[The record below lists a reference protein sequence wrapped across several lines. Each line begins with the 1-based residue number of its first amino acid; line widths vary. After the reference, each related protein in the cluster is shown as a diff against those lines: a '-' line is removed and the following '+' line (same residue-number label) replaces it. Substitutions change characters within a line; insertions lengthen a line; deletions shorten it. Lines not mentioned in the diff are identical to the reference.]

1 MDTLFTLVSLQQQ
14 QSDSIITNKSSQSR
28 TSTTTTGSPQIADHY
43 NFPQS
48 DVVEECLNFFMDEED
63 LSSSNSSQHNHHHN
77 NNPSNYYSPFTT
89 PTQYHPA
96 TSPTPSSTAAAVAA
110 SASLASPYSSGHH
123 PDPSDFSIS
132 QTPPSFDFSAN
143 AKWADSI
150 LLEAARA
157 FSDKDTTRAQQ
168 ILWTLNEIS
177 SPYGDTEQK
186 LSFYFLQALVNR
198 MTGSGERCY
207 RTMVTAAATEKTCSF
222 EQTRKT
228 MLKFQEVSPWATFG
242 HVAANGAILEAVDGE
257 AKIHIVDISS
267 TFCTQWPTLLEALAT
282 RSDDTPHLRLTTIVV
297 ANKYVNDQTASHRVM
312 KEIGHRMERF
322 ARLMGVPFTFNII
335 HHAGDLSE
343 FDPNKLDIK
352 SEEVLAV
359 NCVGAMHGIA
369 PRGNPRDALISKFR
383 RLRPRIM
390 TIVEEEA
397 DLVGEEGFDD
407 EFLRLFG
414 ESLRWFRV
422 CFGSLEESFPRTSTE
437 RLTLERAAGR
447 AIVDVVAC
455 EPSDSTERRETARKW
470 SMRMRNGGFDAVG
483 YSDEV
488 ADDVKALLRRYKEGV
503 WSMVQCSDSAGI
515 FLCWRDQPVVWASAW
530 RPT

>member
-14 QSDSIITNKSSQSR
+14 QSDSIITNKSS
-28 TSTTTTGSPQIADHY
+28 TTTGSPQTAYHY
-43 NFPQS
+43 KFPQS
-48 DVVEECLNFFMDEED
+48 DVVEECFNSFMDEED
-63 LSSSNSSQHNHHHN
+63 LSSSSSHHNHHLN
-77 NNPSNYYSPFTT
+77 NNPSSYYSPFTT
-89 PTQYHPA
+89 PTQYHHA
-96 TSPTPSSTAAAVAA
+96 TSPTPSYTAAVAA
-110 SASLASPYSSGHH
+110 SASLASPYSSGNHL
-123 PDPSDFSIS
+123 DPSDFSIP
-132 QTPPSFDFSAN
+132 QTTPSFDFSAN

-157 FSDKDTTRAQQ
+157 FSDKDTARAQQ
-168 ILWTLNEIS
+168 ILWTLNELS

-186 LSFYFLQALVNR
+186 LASYFLKALFNR
-198 MTGSGERCY
+198 MTSSGELCY

-222 EQTRKT
+222 ESMRKT
-228 MLKFQEVSPWATFG
+228 VLKFQEVSPWATFG

-297 ANKYVNDQTASHRVM
+297 GNKYVNDQTASHRMM
-312 KEIGHRMERF
+312 KEIGNRMEKF
-322 ARLMGVPFTFNII
+322 ARLMGVPFTFKTI
-335 HHAGDLSE
+335 HHIGDLSK
-343 FDPNKLDIK
+343 FDLNGLEIK
-352 SEEVLAV
+352 PDEVLAV
-359 NCVGAMHGIA
+359 NCVGAMRGIA
-369 PRGNPRDALISKFR
+369 PGGNPRDAVISNFR
-383 RLRPRIM
+383 RLRPRIV
-390 TIVEEEA
+390 TVVEEEA
-397 DLVGEEGFDD
+397 DLVGEQEVFDD

-422 CFGSLEESFPRTSTE
+422 CFESLEESFPRTSTG
-437 RLTLERAAGR
+437 RLVLERATGR
-447 AIVDVVAC
+447 AIVDLVAC
-455 EPSDSTERRETARKW
+455 EPSGSMERRETAKKW

-488 ADDVKALLRRYKEGV
+488 ADDVRALLRRYKEGV
-503 WSMVQCSDSAGI
+503 WSMVQCSDAAGI